1 MTARPRS
8 TLARA
13 RRAAL
18 LGLLVLG
25 GCGSYEPFEV
35 HQPEDIKPGPGLL
48 SGSDGRFV
56 LHRGNLPAATTGGTA
71 DGKATAR

>member
-8 TLARA
+8 VLARA
-13 RRAAL
+13 RQAAL
-18 LGLLVLG
+18 LGLLVLLG

-35 HQPEDIKPGPGLL
+35 HQPDDIKPGAGLL

-56 LHRGNLPAATTGGTA
+56 LHRGSLPGATT
-71 DGKATAR
+71 DGKATAP